1 MTTQSRPLSPSQRKQ
16 SLIMFLIF
24 AAGLI
29 AIPAYFTSI
38 ELAYKLCGVRIT
50 AQVTDN
56 HRESRRAG
64 KYRSRTVYV
73 VNYTYQKP
81 GEGPLRMRDE
91 IPEGIPIHP
100 LNVGDPVTVEY
111 LPVINSFS
119 RIQGNRPDLMYYW
132 AVYGTVGTLC
142 VGMAWLTWK
151 RNDAQPTGTKPVPT
165 KPNSEQGV
173 FTRDIRGGGIVGIGI
188 VAAILVGLSL
198 LGVLGEAGGWIV
210 AGVVALAV
218 GLGAMELSSRAA
230 KQHSDAMQVIARSLN
245 LKFNPDGNEKLHQ
258 SLQRFHLA
266 TLGHYS
272 SMTNLLYGQRDGTD
286 IAIFEYEYPRGK
298 NNIIR
303 QTVIW
308 MQRPGT
314 RLTEFS
320 LRPES
325 VWNQLGGWSGHGD
338 INFDS
343 RPNFSRDYLLRGD
356 DEEAIRELFTDD
368 VLSFYERHPELTTEG
383 EGNKLLF
390 YREGVVVQPE
400 NLQSFLKEALNVR
413 ALLSPR

>member
-1 MTTQSRPLSPSQRKQ
+1 MTTQSRPLTPSQRKQ
-16 SLIMFLIF
+16 ALVMFLIF
-24 AAGLI
+24 AVGLT
-29 AIPAYFTSI
+29 AIPAYFTGI
-38 ELAYKLCGVRIT
+38 ELAYKLCGETAT
-50 AQVTDN
+50 AQVTGN
-56 HRESRRAG
+56 HRESRSAG
-64 KYRSRTVYV
+64 KHRSRTVYV
-73 VNYTYQKP
+73 IDYVFR
-81 GEGPLRMRDE
+81 GSEELLLSMRDE
-91 IPEGIPIHP
+91 IPERFPINSI
-100 LNVGDPVTVEY
+100 NVGDQVTVEY

-132 AVYGTVGTLC
+132 VVYGTVGVLC

-151 RNDAQPTGTKPVPT
+151 RNDAQPTATKPVPMQ
-165 KPNSEQGV
+165 PNSEKGV

-218 GLGAMELSSRAA
+218 GLGAMELSSHAA
-230 KQHSDAMQVIARSLN
+230 KQHSDAMQVIARKLD

-272 SMTNLLYGQRDGTD
+272 TMTNLLYGQRDGTD

-368 VLSFYERHPELTTEG
+368 ALSFYERHPELTTEG

-400 NLQSFLKEALNVR
+400 NLRTFLDEALTLR
-413 ALLSPR
+413 ALLSTS